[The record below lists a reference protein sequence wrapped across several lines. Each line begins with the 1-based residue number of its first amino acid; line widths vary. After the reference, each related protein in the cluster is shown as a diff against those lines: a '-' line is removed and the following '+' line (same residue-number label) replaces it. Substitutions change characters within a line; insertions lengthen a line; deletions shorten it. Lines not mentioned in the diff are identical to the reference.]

1 MLYYLCKS
9 DVTASSHLVCC
20 SIYAKFIVV
29 GMDLGR
35 TLLRNGDLCRVVGQ
49 MFCSHI
55 LIQKVYLIA
64 RALLFIPDSYA
75 TITACQMKF
84 LITLGVKDGSR
95 NV

>member
-35 TLLRNGDLCRVVGQ
+35 TL
-49 MFCSHI
+49 
-55 LIQKVYLIA
+55 
-64 RALLFIPDSYA
+64 ALF
-75 TITACQMKF
+75 
-84 LITLGVKDGSR
+84 GSR
-95 NV
+95 YNCSVLGIVTTLTTNYGVRQSQFTKPTSEPRASDLEESNKVFDRVIRG